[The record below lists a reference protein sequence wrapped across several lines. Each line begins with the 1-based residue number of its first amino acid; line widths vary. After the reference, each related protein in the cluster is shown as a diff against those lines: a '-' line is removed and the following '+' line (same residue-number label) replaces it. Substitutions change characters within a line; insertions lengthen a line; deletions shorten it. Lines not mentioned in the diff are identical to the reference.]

1 MHCYGRFWLE
11 VELVLEKSDVN
22 EVMRRRVHY
31 FSGFDPR
38 GAAYYH
44 RLCEEEFSKPQVQGG
59 VLAVT
64 RRRRVGKLFSQWLVC
79 WSPPANSSCMPV
91 KTEHVFMSWDDII
104 RSNWSKRP
112 LTLVKEFF
120 QAYRG
125 IICDV
130 DLSRVKQI
138 FKGVYMTGVLPGVF
152 ILGSLVVTVL
162 VALGLSQAST
172 LLLYVVGL
180 KGVWHFAS
188 WVLVCFVASALVS
201 ALVMYGERRGLF
213 WLLRIFTYVIRMGR
227 SGIDGAEQRTQQW
240 IEHVIQRQQKDP
252 VDEVLLV
259 GHSIGTLM
267 MVGAVDALLQDPRWQ
282 ALKEG
287 QKTKVLT
294 LGQCYPFIAMVARPK
309 AQLFKEAL
317 QRLSFHK
324 HLLWWDVTA
333 KIDPLCFYLAHPL
346 VQTDVDHSKA
356 LMPVLHSASFFK
368 MYTPQS
374 WAVIRENKLNAHF
387 LYLRAPELAGNFNLF
402 DVLYGP
408 KLLEEHIERAH
419 A

>member
-1 MHCYGRFWLE
+1 MKEGS
-11 VELVLEKSDVN
+11 VLH
-22 EVMRRRVHY
+22 RRVHY

-44 RLCEEEFSKPQVQGG
+44 RLFEVEAAKPQVQGG
-59 VLAVT
+59 TLSVG
-64 RRRRVGKLFSQWLVC
+64 RRRRMGKLFNHWKVSWQ
-79 WSPPANSSCMPV
+79 STG
-91 KTEHVFMSWDDII
+91 TEAQSVETQHVFMSWDDII
-104 RSNWSKRP
+104 RNNWSKSP
-112 LTLVKEFF
+112 WALTKEFWL
-120 QAYRG
+120 AYRG
-125 IICDV
+125 IIFDV

-138 FKGVYMTGVLPGVF
+138 FQGVYMTGILPGAYL
-152 ILGSLVVTVL
+152 LGSLLLGVL
-162 VALGLSQAST
+162 LALGLQSLTAVMSAPQWLQGARQMFALLMGAGLVVALG
-172 LLLYVVGL
+172 V
-180 KGVWHFAS
+180 
-188 WVLVCFVASALVS
+188 
-201 ALVMYGERRGLF
+201 YGERRGLF

-227 SGIDGAEQRTQQW
+227 SGIEGAEQRTQQW
-240 IEHVIQRQQKDP
+240 VEHVIQLQQEDP

-282 ALKEG
+282 ALQNG
-287 QKTKVLT
+287 RKTKVLT
-294 LGQCYPFIAMVARPK
+294 LGQCYPFIAMVPRPK

-317 QRLSFHK
+317 HRLSFHP

-333 KIDPLCFYLAHPL
+333 KIDPLCFYRAHPL
-346 VQTDVDHSKA
+346 AKTDVDYSKA
-356 LMPVLHSASFFK
+356 LMPALNSASFFK

-374 WAVIRENKLNAHF
+374 WALIRQNKLDAHF

-408 KLLEEHIERAH
+408 KLFERHIETAH